1 MKKLSF
7 LIVFISFS
15 FLAIAQNSN
24 LKDECFSSNVSNTN
38 SVKEFKDNLK
48 LTIEAKKLTIGKT
61 THSINFLHSEIIQ
74 SESTL
79 IQFND
84 TIAAKISVVRAVDYK
99 NKKYLYKLDLFE
111 KKDNCWRP
119 KNTYNFYNEF
129 HLGTISSGQGSGVEG
144 SIDYLF
150 FSGTFKIE

>member
-1 MKKLSF
+1 MKKLIF
-7 LIVFISFS
+7 LAS
-15 FLAIAQNSN
+15 FLAINYFALSQTSN

-48 LTIEAKKLTIGKT
+48 LTIEVKKLTIGKI
-61 THSINFLHSEIIQ
+61 THIINFLHTETIQ
-74 SESTL
+74 SESSL

-84 TIAAKISVVRAVDYK
+84 SVAVKISVARAVDFK

-119 KNTYNFYNEF
+119 KNTYNYFNEF
-129 HLGTISSGQGSGVEG
+129 HLGTISSGSGSGIEG
-144 SIDYLF
+144 TIDYLF
-150 FSGTFKIE
+150 FNGVLKIE